1 MKPFHTIAIP
11 HKDILEGRLTM
22 DVFAADLFEVSQKRG
37 TDEYKDAETFFRK
50 TYLTQGLNNL
60 LNIVEKRLSGKGGDP
75 VIQIKTPFGGGK
87 THALIAMY
95 HKAKEWG
102 AKPVLLS
109 GTAMSKEETLWG
121 VIEKQLTGKN
131 EKLTGNVSPGKE
143 AIRKLLSERQPVLI
157 LMDEVLE
164 YVTKAAG
171 VKVVESTLAA
181 QTIAFMQELT
191 ETAGILDRVC
201 LAVTLP
207 SSNTEH
213 YDESAERL
221 YLQLQKVAGRV
232 EKIYTPVQENEI
244 AKVVR
249 RRLFSDIKESEAKK
263 IISGFVEY
271 AEKEGILPAGMQ
283 PSEYRERFI
292 DSYPFMT
299 EVLDVLYHR
308 WGSFPNFQR
317 TRGVLRI
324 LSLVID
330 SLKNK
335 ARPYISLADFDLSN
349 QEIRQ
354 EILKHIG
361 AEFNSVLA
369 QDITDADAGA
379 KRIDMSFGD
388 AYKGLHLGSRT
399 ATTIFLYS
407 FSGGMERG
415 ATLGDI
421 KRCATTT
428 ENPSSAVAESVEQL
442 KGKLFYLQGIGDK
455 YFFSNQPNINR
466 ILLTKMENIKGGE
479 IADMEFDL
487 LKHSIKGGKFKIFI
501 WEENA
506 GNISDSDELKL
517 VILNREDRELIDSI
531 LKNKGLTPRVNRN
544 TLFFLYPSESER
556 TGFLN
561 SVRKKIAYDYIE
573 QDKSLPLS
581 DEQRK
586 EIKKELKKIEDGLK
600 ESIRRLYRTIAIPDK
615 SGVKCDD
622 LGIPTFGEEKAI
634 DHEIYEKLRS
644 DDEILERIVP
654 LVIKE
659 KYLIGKDYLF
669 TKPIYQSSMGTPGE
683 ARFANKSVLEDGIVE
698 GVQEGIFGIG
708 ELEGDKPVCR
718 YFKER
723 TSVAFS
729 DSEVLI
735 SEHVCREQKKK
746 EEQAEVKEDVSTQP
760 AEQGTLIDDEIE
772 EGLKGGSVEGYREN
786 LRFGFI
792 VPRGKVADIMRV
804 MNYLQS
810 KFGTLEIELIATD
823 GKISNQDIE
832 DKIKEAFRQLGIKI
846 ELEAKE

>member
-102 AKPVLLS
+102 AKPVVLS

-292 DSYPFMT
+292 DSYPFMP

-501 WEENA
+501 W
-506 GNISDSDELKL
+506 
-517 VILNREDRELIDSI
+517 
-531 LKNKGLTPRVNRN
+531 
-544 TLFFLYPSESER
+544 
-556 TGFLN
+556 
-561 SVRKKIAYDYIE
+561 
-573 QDKSLPLS
+573 
-581 DEQRK
+581 
-586 EIKKELKKIEDGLK
+586 
-600 ESIRRLYRTIAIPDK
+600 
-615 SGVKCDD
+615 
-622 LGIPTFGEEKAI
+622 
-634 DHEIYEKLRS
+634 
-644 DDEILERIVP
+644 
-654 LVIKE
+654 
-659 KYLIGKDYLF
+659 
-669 TKPIYQSSMGTPGE
+669 
-683 ARFANKSVLEDGIVE
+683 
-698 GVQEGIFGIG
+698 
-708 ELEGDKPVCR
+708 
-718 YFKER
+718 
-723 TSVAFS
+723 
-729 DSEVLI
+729 
-735 SEHVCREQKKK
+735 
-746 EEQAEVKEDVSTQP
+746 
-760 AEQGTLIDDEIE
+760 
-772 EGLKGGSVEGYREN
+772 
-786 LRFGFI
+786 
-792 VPRGKVADIMRV
+792 
-804 MNYLQS
+804 
-810 KFGTLEIELIATD
+810 
-823 GKISNQDIE
+823 
-832 DKIKEAFRQLGIKI
+832 
-846 ELEAKE
+846 